1 MRESKYRSLDQK
13 KGYLF
18 GTSTQFKA
26 KPVKRET
33 FFNVPRF
40 TGFIQNLSAM
50 GSDNQDKGDG
60 IDSSMDKESVFGFQI
75 LILRGIE
82 EPEGVRLVMKDGQL
96 EEGLNSR
103 DILTVVFSKR
113 INAVRH
119 FSTRVHQRKG

>member
-1 MRESKYRSLDQK
+1 
-13 KGYLF
+13 
-18 GTSTQFKA
+18 
-26 KPVKRET
+26 
-33 FFNVPRF
+33 
-40 TGFIQNLSAM
+40 
-50 GSDNQDKGDG
+50 
-60 IDSSMDKESVFGFQI
+60 MDKESVFGFQI

-113 INAVRH
+113 FNTVRH